1 MLLLKISRPHGHLKS
16 FNRLLRGLCCCALI
30 WGLFSLSGCY
40 YLHTAYH
47 QVSLLGQ
54 RTPADEILED
64 ESVSTEDKAK
74 IRLALKARD
83 FAEQELGLSAN
94 GNYSSVVRL
103 DRPSLSYVV
112 SAAEKWELK
121 PWNWSFPIV
130 GTVPYKGYFREDMA
144 KAEALDLQSQG
155 LDTYVRGVSAFSLL
169 GWFKDPLYSSMLRMK
184 DTDLVNT
191 IIHETVHATIYISSN
206 ADFNERLAVFM
217 GNWGTEL
224 FYIKQEGPNS
234 PSVQKI
240 RDENLDDKD
249 FALFITS
256 ELNLLDEWYKTKP
269 EQNES
274 LRLGRIKEIQSR
286 FQTLLAPKLRTYSY
300 QKFPE
305 LELNN
310 ARLLVYRTYLQDL
323 SKFERLAKAMNWDYR
338 KFLEQIKTLKDST
351 KPEEDLTGLGDH

>member
-1 MLLLKISRPHGHLKS
+1 MDILARQSKRICA
-16 FNRLLRGLCCCALI
+16 FALI
-30 WGLFSLSGCY
+30 TVASLTLSGCY

-54 RTPADEILED
+54 RTPADELLQD

-83 FAEQELGLSAN
+83 FAEQELGLSAK

-112 SAAEKWELK
+112 SAAEKWDLK
-121 PWNWSFPIV
+121 AWNWSFPIV
-130 GTVPYKGYFREDMA
+130 GTVPYKGYFREDLA
-144 KAEALDLQSQG
+144 KAEALELQNKG

-224 FYIKQEGPNS
+224 FYTKQEGPNS
-234 PSVQKI
+234 ATVKMI
-240 RDENLDDKD
+240 RNENLDDKD
-249 FALFITS
+249 FALFITG
-256 ELNLLDEWYKTKP
+256 ELGLLENWYKTKP
-269 EQNES
+269 DQNES
-274 LRLGRIKEIQSR
+274 LRLNRIKEIQSR
-286 FQTLLAPKLRTYSY
+286 FQTELAPKLRTNSY

-310 ARLLVYRTYLQDL
+310 ARLLVYRTYMQDL
-323 SKFERLAKAMNWDYR
+323 SKFENLAKVVNWDYL
-338 KFLEQIKTLKDST
+338 KFLDKIKTLKDST
-351 KPEEDLTGLGDH
+351 KPEEDLARLAD